1 MAQHSYILH
10 SFDCLNVSTATR
22 LHDMGLCEGCP
33 IKVIQRYPFHGPVI
47 IENDHQR
54 IGLRYQVFASLTGVN
69 DK

>member
-1 MAQHSYILH
+1 MAQHNYILH